1 MKVFVVH
8 DNQVKEFVS
17 TDNFIKEKFALE
29 LFKDE
34 LNLEPETLQKS
45 LEKQSQ
51 LITISQL
58 TKLFSTSRPTIYAWI
73 DKKLLNPIKIGGRVY
88 FNKQDIEKL
97 LEASKSHKH

>member
-17 TDNFIKEKFALE
+17 ADNFIKEKFALE
-29 LFKDE
+29 LFKDG

-58 TKLFSTSRPTIYAWI
+58 IKLFSTSRPTIYAWI